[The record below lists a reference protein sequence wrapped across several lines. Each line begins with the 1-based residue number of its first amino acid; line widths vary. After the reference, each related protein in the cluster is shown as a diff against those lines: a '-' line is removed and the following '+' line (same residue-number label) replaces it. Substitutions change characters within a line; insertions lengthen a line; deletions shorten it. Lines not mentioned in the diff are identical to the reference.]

1 MPILLRRGDGDAVAT
16 SLVDGFRHD
25 QQCEE
30 ATEVGEHGRCMI
42 ATFLSVPSVWA
53 ARCQA
58 QDAQRENSARGCVK
72 DNSSTMRRVLYDP
85 IMSTIYANKN
95 EKRGMCPKVLAS
107 W

>member
-42 ATFLSVPSVWA
+42 AAFLSVSSVWA

-58 QDAQRENSARGCVK
+58 QDAQRENSVRGCVK
-72 DNSSTMRRVLYDP
+72 DKSSTRRRVLYDP

-95 EKRGMCPKVLAS
+95 EKRGLCLKVRC
-107 W
+107 